1 MNEGF
6 AGQWQSLLR
15 DAAQLSGYAFQEDI
29 EQYLSL
35 TLAHFTTQINLA
47 HKIVAFDFL
56 LGVESLGRQGGMQLR
71 HVGDECL
78 VLAGLFPEFAHRKNV
93 TLNYFIGMG
102 QEAYH
107 ILSHPTF
114 RMIYD
119 PDLFNKLSADFK
131 QLTEVLQN
139 MRLLTQKSL
148 H

>member
-1 MNEGF
+1 MYEGF
-6 AGQWQSLLR
+6 SGQWQCLLR
-15 DAAQLSGYAFQEDI
+15 DAAQQAGYEFQENI

-47 HKIVAFDFL
+47 HKVVAFDFL
-56 LGVESLGRQGGMQLR
+56 LGVESLGRRGGLQLR

-78 VLAGLFPEFAHRKNV
+78 VLAGLFPEFAQRKNV

-107 ILSHPTF
+107 ILSHPPF

-119 PDLFNKLSADFK
+119 SELFNKLSADFK
-131 QLTEVLQN
+131 QLTEVLQS
-139 MRLLTQKSL
+139 MRQLSQKSM